1 MKHTLKIFGISAA
14 AVMLATTS
22 VDAGPSDFAGALEIT
37 QDLQWAADVAD
48 RAASYTTQLNQY
60 ATQLLEWQ
68 NQWEAWQRKIIGL
81 EMMVQ
86 NIGQLPENMKN
97 QFINMAVQMKNQLE
111 QGQAIAYTAANLD
124 QRFRSTFKGFDEY
137 LEQALG
143 GNLNFTEEYKAMYQS
158 TKDTS
163 LNALKT
169 LGIQEQDLQN
179 DQVFMS
185 KLRTAMNTAQGTEA
199 AVAVANQLTYHQTES
214 LQKLQKTIMTQANM
228 QAQFMAKR
236 NEQEALIKANNE
248 AWAKSRSMD
257 ANPNDDKSPLRYIK

>member
-1 MKHTLKIFGISAA
+1 MKNQLKTLGISAA
-14 AVMLATTS
+14 ASVMLVTTT
-22 VDAGPSDFAGALEIT
+22 VNAGPSDFAGALEIT
-37 QDLQWAADVAD
+37 QDLQWAADIAD

-60 ATQLLEWQ
+60 ATQILEWE

-81 EMMVQ
+81 ESMVQ

-137 LEQALG
+137 LEKALG
-143 GNLNFTEEYKAMYQS
+143 GQLDFTEEYKAMYQS

-228 QAQFMAKR
+228 QAQWIAK
-236 NEQEALIKANNE
+236 K
-248 AWAKSRSMD
+248 
-257 ANPNDDKSPLRYIK
+257 NDDDAMRTAARDAFRKDRAVIDHNNNVPMP